1 MPDASARPVPVN
13 HPAYPAV
20 NVDVAMELGLRSS
33 EYDLAVERLGR
44 VPTYLEL
51 NMFAVE
57 WSEHCAYKYSRNTLR
72 AFGEFKK
79 AQDANALEGAG
90 VVPLGDTGQGI
101 VFKMESHNH
110 PSYVEPFNGSATGV
124 GGIIRDIIS
133 MGARPI
139 AVLDSLRFGDI
150 DGDTDIH
157 IKNRF
162 LFSGVVHGISS
173 YGNCLGVPTVGG
185 EITFHPCYNTNP
197 LVNAMAI
204 GVVELGNVAK
214 SAAKGVG
221 NPVVFFGS
229 STGRDGIHGATFASV
244 EISEAS
250 EAKRPNV
257 QVGDPFFGSGNAS
270 FEASRAQA
278 ATTSR
283 CGRDPSTMLGIADS
297 TPAPEV
303 FPETS

>member
-33 EYDLAVERLGR
+33 EYDLVLERLGR

-157 IKNRF
+157 IK
-162 LFSGVVHGISS
+162 
-173 YGNCLGVPTVGG
+173 
-185 EITFHPCYNTNP
+185 
-197 LVNAMAI
+197 
-204 GVVELGNVAK
+204 
-214 SAAKGVG
+214 
-221 NPVVFFGS
+221 
-229 STGRDGIHGATFASV
+229 
-244 EISEAS
+244 
-250 EAKRPNV
+250 
-257 QVGDPFFGSGNAS
+257 
-270 FEASRAQA
+270 
-278 ATTSR
+278 
-283 CGRDPSTMLGIADS
+283 
-297 TPAPEV
+297 
-303 FPETS
+303 